1 MLVKY
6 PFSIFSMY
14 HNQDISDVNANHY
27 LILLLP
33 IVGKVKCAYCDLMM
47 HPGSMN
53 RHIARVHTEQSQLKC
68 VHCGNNYKG
77 EVNFERPHKIH
88 TQVNEWHTLL

>member
-1 MLVKY
+1 M
-6 PFSIFSMY
+6 
-14 HNQDISDVNANHY
+14 SDDTDHY
-27 LILLLP
+27 LIILLP

-68 VHCGNNYKG
+68 VHCGNKYKG